1 MKQLIHLSAAAL
13 AVWCI
18 AGYAQSIGPVTP
30 GVQAPA
36 AAAQQMGE
44 VVFADALQL
53 YRHGHFDAAYER
65 FVHLA
70 DTGHAE
76 SARIALVMLRHG
88 PDLYGSQ
95 WSATPDQVGAWE
107 RTAGV
112 AAPRQQLA
120 LAAQ

>member
-18 AGYAQSIGPVTP
+18 AGYAQSIGPAAP

-36 AAAQQMGE
+36 AATQQLGE

-53 YRHGHFDAAYER
+53 YRHGRFSAAYER
-65 FVHLA
+65 FMHLA
-70 DTGHAE
+70 DTGHGE

-88 PDLYGSQ
+88 PDLYGSA
-95 WSATPDQVGAWE
+95 WTATPAQVGAWE

-112 AAPRQQLA
+112 AGAQQVA